1 MTDTPH
7 LALPLLAAA
16 QAQKHVTHNEA
27 LALVDALVHLAVKER
42 NRTVPPGAP
51 EEGDR
56 YLVGAGATGTF
67 AGQDGRI
74 AFFDLGIW
82 RFLQPKAG
90 WRAYVENEERIV
102 VFDGAAWIGLSEVI
116 GALDNLE
123 RLGIGTA
130 ADAANRVAAKLNAA
144 LFTAL
149 GAGEGGTGD
158 LRFVLNKDGPG
169 NVLSQLYQSGYG
181 GRAET
186 GLVGSDDFTIRVSAD
201 GGTWREALRIDRST
215 GAVAFPSGA
224 AGSRE
229 TANLLIN
236 PECSVN
242 QRGFAGG
249 ALAAGAYGFDR
260 WKGGA
265 GGCTLTQAADGTL
278 TLQGALTQVV
288 EAPGLA
294 GRTVCVSVEDPS
306 GPLGVTVA
314 GASGTIP
321 AGSGRRSVALA
332 VPAGATG
339 DVAVT
344 FTGSGVSF
352 ARPALQLGA
361 VPGPFERLPA
371 GATLALCQ
379 RYFAKTF
386 PPAVA
391 PAQNAGLSGAL
402 VAHAVVAN
410 AIPVLRWAFPV
421 PMRAVPV
428 LAFYNPSA
436 ANGQWSAGGV
446 AAVASAT
453 LPATRDAAYI
463 ATAAAPT
470 IAAGTLAAVHA
481 TADAEL

>member
-1 MTDTPH
+1 MTNTPH

-56 YLVGAGATGTF
+56 YLVGAGATGGF
-67 AGQDGRI
+67 AAQDGRI

-102 VFDGAAWIGLSEVI
+102 VFDGAAWTGLGAFI

-201 GGTWREALRIDRST
+201 GGTWREALRHRPEHRRRCLPERGRGIARDREPADQPGMRRQPARLRGR
-215 GAVAFPSGA
+215 GARRRGLRLRPLEGRGRGLHPRPGCRWHAHAPGRA
-224 AGSRE
+224 HAGR
-229 TANLLIN
+229 
-236 PECSVN
+236 
-242 QRGFAGG
+242 
-249 ALAAGAYGFDR
+249 
-260 WKGGA
+260 GGA
-265 GGCTLTQAADGTL
+265 GPRRPDGSAFRSRTRR
-278 TLQGALTQVV
+278 GRSGSRWRAR
-288 EAPGLA
+288 A
-294 GRTVCVSVEDPS
+294 GR
-306 GPLGVTVA
+306 
-314 GASGTIP
+314 
-321 AGSGRRSVALA
+321 
-332 VPAGATG
+332 
-339 DVAVT
+339 
-344 FTGSGVSF
+344 
-352 ARPALQLGA
+352 
-361 VPGPFERLPA
+361 
-371 GATLALCQ
+371 
-379 RYFAKTF
+379 F
-386 PPAVA
+386 PPD
-391 PAQNAGLSGAL
+391 PG
-402 VAHAVVAN
+402 
-410 AIPVLRWAFPV
+410 
-421 PMRAVPV
+421 
-428 LAFYNPSA
+428 
-436 ANGQWSAGGV
+436 
-446 AAVASAT
+446 
-453 LPATRDAAYI
+453 
-463 ATAAAPT
+463 AAP
-470 IAAGTLAAVHA
+470 
-481 TADAEL
+481 